1 MSQLLIRRLGLRPY
15 QEVWQSMRDF
25 VAKADDDTPQELW
38 VVEHQS
44 VFTQGQ
50 AGKSE
55 HILKTNEI
63 PVILSDRG
71 GQVTYHGPGQLVIY
85 FMLNVRLRSMG
96 ARQLVDLIE
105 SCLVKTLS
113 AFNINGQLR
122 RSAPGV
128 YVRDAKIAALGLR
141 IRRGWSFHGLSLN
154 IAMDLTPFSYI
165 NPCGYEGLAITQV
178 ANELGL
184 EQVTLRPDLADPR
197 YLQNTV
203 TDVLIENLQLA
214 LVE

>member
-1 MSQLLIRRLGLRPY
+1 VSQLLIRRLGLRPY